1 MNPHVEAVLNIL
13 TDEQVYSIRD
23 NDKAYVVFWVSVCN
37 AFTLVDL
44 EFVDD
49 MPTIPQDSPYSFYL
63 DSSDAVYCLDQR
75 KV

>member
-37 AFTLVDL
+37 AFTLVEL

-49 MPTIPQDSPYSFYL
+49 LPTLPYESQYDFYL
-63 DSSDAVYCLDQR
+63 ESSDAIYCLNQR